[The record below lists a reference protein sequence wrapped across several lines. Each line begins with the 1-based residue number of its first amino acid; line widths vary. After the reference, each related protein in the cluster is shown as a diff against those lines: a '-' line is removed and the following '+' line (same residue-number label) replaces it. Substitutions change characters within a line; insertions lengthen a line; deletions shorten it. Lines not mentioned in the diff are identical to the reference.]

1 MKKLIYLLLF
11 VTLASASITAC
22 TEEEIKP
29 QTEGNNSGGS
39 PIKE

>member
-11 VTLASASITAC
+11 VTLASASITSC

-29 QTEGNNSGGS
+29 QAEGTSIAGS
-39 PIKE
+39 AIRE

>member
-29 QTEGNNSGGS
+29 QIEPGNGGGI